1 MYRAL
6 WTAQFVSN
14 IGTWMQT
21 VGAQW
26 LMGDLNPGALNVA
39 LVQTATTLPVFLLG
53 FPAGAFG
60 DIFDRRRLLLASQAF
75 MLTGA
80 TLLAVLTV
88 EGLMTPWLL
97 LALTFAIG
105 AGQAVTRPSWQALQ
119 PEIVGR
125 ELIPQASALGG
136 VSINLARSVGPAVGG
151 VLVAAAGPEAV
162 FALNAVSFVVV
173 LIVIWRW
180 RRPERESPLGA
191 EHIGD
196 ALRSGARYA
205 RSSPRLRAVLARGT
219 LFIVFASALW
229 ALLPVTAR
237 DDLGLGSGG
246 YGVLLA
252 ALGVGAIAG
261 AALLPRLRARVSDN
275 ATVAAAT
282 AAYAV
287 ACAVIAWVHVTALV
301 ALVLLVAGFAWIA
314 VLSSLNATA
323 QTVLPD
329 WVRSRGLSLY
339 LIVFAG
345 GQAIGALLW
354 GLLAQGTSTRAA
366 FTAVAVGMA
375 VTAVP
380 AMRWFRLRSTDGLD
394 VRPARG
400 WAEPEMT
407 LDPAP
412 KRGPVL
418 VRTEYRV
425 PAENAEAFREAM
437 RPVGRARRRT
447 GAQRWSLWQDGAD
460 PERFIE
466 NYVVPTW
473 EEHQRQ
479 HHERLTLTDRAFEER
494 ARALLREGATPTVE
508 QLLFAY
514 ED

>member
-1 MYRAL
+1 VYRAL

-26 LMGDLNPGALNVA
+26 LMGDIHPGALNVA
-39 LVQTATTLPVFLLG
+39 LVQAATTLPVFLLG

-60 DIFDRRRLLLASQAF
+60 DVFDRRRLLLASQGF
-75 MLTGA
+75 MLVAA
-80 TLLAVLTV
+80 TLLAVLTA
-88 EGLMTPWLL
+88 EGLITPWLL

-105 AGQAVTRPSWQALQ
+105 AGQAVNRPSWQAIQ

-136 VSINLARSVGPAVGG
+136 VSINLARSVGPAIGG
-151 VLVAAAGPEAV
+151 VLVAASGPEAV
-162 FALNAVSFVVV
+162 FALNAVSFVAV
-173 LIVIWRW
+173 LLVIWRW
-180 RRPERESPLGA
+180 HRPERESPLGS

-237 DDLGLGSGG
+237 DDLHLGASG
-246 YGVLLA
+246 YGLMLG
-252 ALGVGAIAG
+252 ALGVGAVGG
-261 AALLPRLRARVSDN
+261 AALLPRVRARFSEN
-275 ATVAAAT
+275 AMVAAAT
-282 AAYAV
+282 VAYAAV
-287 ACAVIAWVHVTALV
+287 CAVIAWVHVEAIVL
-301 ALVLLVAGFAWIA
+301 AVLLVAGFAWIV

-323 QTVLPD
+323 QAVLPD

-345 GQAIGALLW
+345 GQSLGALLW
-354 GLLAQGTSTRAA
+354 GVFAQRTSTPAA
-366 FTAVAVGMA
+366 FTAVAIGMA
-375 VTAVP
+375 VTAMP
-380 AMRWFRLRSTDGLD
+380 AMRAFRLRPTAGLD
-394 VRPARG
+394 MRPSRH
-400 WAEPEMT
+400 WSEPDMA

-412 KRGPVL
+412 TRGPVL
-418 VRTEYRV
+418 ITIDYRV
-425 PAENAEAFREAM
+425 PPENADEFREAM

-447 GAQRWSLWQDGAD
+447 GAQRWSLWQDGSD
-460 PERFIE
+460 PERFLETYI
-466 NYVVPTW
+466 VPTW
-473 EEHQRQ
+473 EQHQRQ
-479 HHERLTLTDRAFEER
+479 HHERFTLTDRMFEDR
-494 ARALLREGATPTVE
+494 ARALLREGTTPKAE
-508 QLLFAY
+508 HLLFAY